1 MLEANT
7 TDGPSHLW
15 KGGNK
20 KKNNYRSGWLR
31 KEMEDWTRGRTQK
44 NKKFCVCVIPDGKT
58 STRSQR
64 RRWKESSGR
73 FCNRRRMRCS
83 CRWWSGSCDG
93 DMRSGRMSKGAAT
106 RVKWMPSP
114 NRFRYRSRMT
124 GRTAISRIGD
134 CWSCWHY
141 NDVGCFNRRSPGRR
155 PAGSRVLL
163 HHSHWPSKHQAF
175 HWVRHWCRP
184 ARNWTFTS
192 GRTVPARR
200 QRRVC
205 THTHTQPP
213 PPPRI
218 HIFHA
223 ISPALSLSVFP
234 FLINCQRSEKKRVK
248 GQISQ
253 TSPVSVSNHHAFLVS
268 VGLLCAP
275 LYTSRLLFS
284 PSFHQ
289 SHRPAAA
296 AAVVVSSLPQQRR
309 DPDQYP
315 WPVESVPSNG
325 QSLWRPDPS
334 GNTNAFMPLPVGERE
349 KAHSPSSLTNEPEE
363 KR

>member
-1 MLEANT
+1 M
-7 TDGPSHLW
+7 
-15 KGGNK
+15 
-20 KKNNYRSGWLR
+20 
-31 KEMEDWTRGRTQK
+31 
-44 NKKFCVCVIPDGKT
+44 
-58 STRSQR
+58 
-64 RRWKESSGR
+64 
-73 FCNRRRMRCS
+73 
-83 CRWWSGSCDG
+83 
-93 DMRSGRMSKGAAT
+93 
-106 RVKWMPSP
+106 
-114 NRFRYRSRMT
+114 
-124 GRTAISRIGD
+124 
-134 CWSCWHY
+134 
-141 NDVGCFNRRSPGRR
+141 
-155 PAGSRVLL
+155 
-163 HHSHWPSKHQAF
+163 
-175 HWVRHWCRP
+175 
-184 ARNWTFTS
+184 
-192 GRTVPARR
+192 PARR

-325 QSLWRPDPS
+325 QSL
-334 GNTNAFMPLPVGERE
+334 
-349 KAHSPSSLTNEPEE
+349 
-363 KR
+363 